1 MVLFGFTKNSIN
13 KHKPKITDLIP
24 DFFANLND
32 FT

>member
-1 MVLFGFTKNSIN
+1 MNLFGITNNSII
-13 KHKPKITDLIP
+13 KKKPKITDLIP